1 MNVLVNLNL
10 NGSEIQNVLLQNLA
24 SNPTPDGAG
33 HIYYNTTSNVIR
45 YYTGSTWIDL
55 AASTGGGTVDDII
68 AGAGITVTVS
78 GNNYTVNHT
87 DTSAVTNLDTANA
100 QVIDEITFDTFG
112 HVTGITTRNMTLA
125 NLGFTGATNADNYNS
140 WTATGDTGST
150 AVVSGTALR
159 YAGDGGIVTSVTA
172 DRVNIGVDNTVVRTT
187 GNQSIA
193 GSKTFTDDVVI
204 NANLTIT
211 GSTTT
216 TISENVLIEDALLT
230 LNSNKTTGTPTEDAG
245 LVIRRGASNS
255 AMAIWQES
263 SDKFVFATSATETG
277 ATSGAVTV
285 TALAPVQMANLEA
298 GTIIATAPDGAA
310 ATHFLTRNNTTGLF
324 EKRTAAQTRTDI
336 GAGTGN
342 GTVTSVA
349 VTTSNGISGSGTI
362 TTAGTI
368 ALSGVDASTT
378 VKGVSELATTVE
390 TRAMTDTV
398 RSVTPASLTGLRHSA
413 SIGNA
418 SATSITVTH
427 NLDTLD
433 VIVQLYS
440 NATGETVY
448 ADITR
453 TSVNAVRCDFRAAP
467 ATNAYRVLIIKI

>member
-24 SNPTPDGAG
+24 SNPTPEGAG
-33 HIYYNTTSNVIR
+33 HVYYNTTSNVIR
-45 YYTGSTWIDL
+45 YYTGSAWIDL

-68 AGAGITVTVS
+68 PGAGITVTVS
-78 GNNYTVNHT
+78 GNNYTVSHT
-87 DTSAVTNLDTANA
+87 DTSSVANLDTANA

-112 HVTGITTRNMTLA
+112 HVTGITTRNLTLA
-125 NLGFTGATNADNYNS
+125 NLGYTGAANADNYNS
-140 WTATGDTGST
+140 WTASADTGST
-150 AVVSGTALR
+150 AVTSGANILFD
-159 YAGDGGIVTSVTA
+159 GDTGIVTSAAANLV
-172 DRVNIGVDNTVVRTT
+172 RFSVDNTVVRTV
-187 GNQSIA
+187 GNQTIA
-193 GSKTFTDDVVI
+193 VGKTFTDDVVI

-211 GSTTT
+211 GNTTT

-255 AMAIWQES
+255 ALAIWQES
-263 SDKFVFATSATETG
+263 TDKFVFATSATETG
-277 ATSGAVTV
+277 STSGAVTV

-298 GTIIATAPDGAA
+298 GEIIATAPDGGT
-310 ATHFLTRNNTTGLF
+310 ATHFVTRNNTTGRF

-362 TTAGTI
+362 TTTGTI

-378 VKGVSELATTVE
+378 VKGVSELATLVE
-390 TRAMTDTV
+390 TREMTDAV
-398 RSVTPASLTGLRHSA
+398 RTVTPSGLKGLRHSA
-413 SIGNA
+413 SIGNG

-427 NLDTLD
+427 NLGSLD
-433 VIVQLYS
+433 VIVQLYV

-448 ADITR
+448 ADVVR
-453 TSVNAVRCDFRAAP
+453 TSVNAVRCDFRTAP
-467 ATNAYRVLIIKI
+467 ATNALRVLIVKI